1 MMATVFDYLDRRI
14 LGAVLLTDSFGR
26 SLPEAVE
33 ISCND
38 ADIWQKKPGELIV
51 RSARGLDGHDR
62 AFEEPPAVPAIGS
75 QRIDVDI
82 RTASSSYL
90 SRRFALNL
98 PLDPD
103 PANQANDNSLFQ
115 YQRIIIPPSPSAQIV
130 GGSAA
135 LLVRV
140 TRMSDDYAIE
150 GAVVRIRPSGS
161 LPEVISLTNAIG
173 EAMLIIPAVPLSS
186 PGAGATVTGNYAA
199 QVDAIIDPALVRF
212 HAPEDHFSALREA
225 GSRQRDFIDPD
236 DVISRLSG
244 SATAQQAV
252 QLASGK
258 TRSAL
263 IEWTP
268 P

>member
-1 MMATVFDYLDRRI
+1 MALAFDYLDRRM
-14 LGAVLLTDSFGR
+14 LGAVLLTDSLGQ
-26 SLPEAVE
+26 SLPESVQ
-33 ISCND
+33 ISCDD

-51 RSARGLDGHDR
+51 RSARDLDGHDR
-62 AFEEPPAVPAIGS
+62 AFEEPPMLPAIGS

-82 RTASSSYL
+82 RAGSSSYL

-103 PANQANDNSLFQ
+103 PANKANDNSLFQ
-115 YQRIIIPPSPSAQIV
+115 HQRIVMPPSPSAQV
-130 GGSAA
+130 AGGSAA

-140 TRMSDDYAIE
+140 TRASDDHAIE
-150 GAVVRIRPSGS
+150 GAVVRVRPSGT
-161 LPEVISLTNAIG
+161 LPEVTSLTNAIG
-173 EAMLIIPAVPLSS
+173 EAMLIIAAVPLSS
-186 PGAGATVTGNYAA
+186 PGAGATVTSDYAA
-199 QVDAIIDPALVRF
+199 QVDAIIDPALIRF
-212 HAPEDHFSALREA
+212 HAPEDYFSALQEA
-225 GSRQRDFIDPD
+225 GRRQRDFIDPD
-236 DVISRLSG
+236 DVVSRLSG
-244 SATAQQAV
+244 AATTQQAI